1 MVSESL
7 SWRSTGGTGAW
18 MSASSSA
25 SLPLLA
31 FWRQRGA
38 RLPQHSRLRRSLLAY
53 RLRQSYAAA
62 TRRDFELLLT
72 GLDPAIELHRATV
85 FLDVSGTFHGHA
97 GYREVW
103 RRVLESFEDIRLD
116 PEEMLVFGDR
126 ALATVRLSRHGAGSG
141 TPMNQPL
148 YQLFTLRRGLVVRQD
163 NFQDDFQDRAEA
175 LEAVG
180 LAE

>member
-1 MVSESL
+1 
-7 SWRSTGGTGAW
+7 

-53 RLRQSYAAA
+53 RFRQSYAAA
-62 TRRDFELLLT
+62 MRRDFELLLT

-85 FLDVSGTFHGHA
+85 FLAVSGTFHGHA

-116 PEEMLVFGDR
+116 PEEC
-126 ALATVRLSRHGAGSG
+126 SSSG
-141 TPMNQPL
+141 TVLSPQS
-148 YQLFTLRRGLVVRQD
+148 G
-163 NFQDDFQDRAEA
+163 
-175 LEAVG
+175 
-180 LAE
+180 